1 MSKGRPGRWWLHI
14 LPTQIDCENLLRSMP
29 GQPVLVVY
37 DGAYAISNAVAQV
50 WPGNFVKRFEH
61 HLRQN
66 VRKQMKKYGQT
77 RYGSTGM
84 TLLNDTFKT
93 LAGWRALYP
102 WVAPCGN
109 SAPDFPDLGRL

>member
-29 GQPVLVVY
+29 GQPVLVVC
-37 DGAYAISNAVAQV
+37 DGTYAISNAVAQV